1 MSPALLAGHDLH
13 GIRLDVVVEQPL
25 VQLLDA
31 EHRVVGEGGQV
42 LPESFLDRFIEGLLK
57 ARLVPREVQ
66 GFRGAAT
73 RAVLRGLLP
82 ATPARYPRTGDLERS
97 CAAPWARWL
106 VFNGQTKVMRDF
118 LGRDAPGLTFDDVA
132 ELLGNL
138 RVFIS
143 DPAEPD
149 QRWFDAQGAYARVD
163 HEAPN
168 LRLFSAAFFCIRGS
182 NL

>member
-13 GIRLDVVVEQPL
+13 GIRPDVVVAQPL

-73 RAVLRGLLP
+73 P
-82 ATPARYPRTGDLERS
+82 S
-97 CAAPWARWL
+97 CAAPWERWL

-168 LRLFSAAFFCIRGS
+168 LRLFSAAFLHS
-182 NL
+182 WLKSVAWT